1 MVKVIDMVDGKVGK
15 VVKVGDIKG
24 MVFKGVEFESV
35 GDDVYVDV
43 GIKGMVLDDVVNVDE
58 FEVEEK
64 DLVLL
69 LRDDLLGT
77 GSKTRFIDYL
87 IGHSDE
93 FKDKKEIVFGSCP
106 ATGYAQIS
114 GPVVCKRYDKK
125 LS

>member
-15 VVKVGDIKG
+15 VVNVGDIKG

-43 GIKGMVLDDVVNVDE
+43 GVKGMVLGDDVVNVDE

-69 LRDDLLGT
+69 LSDGYRGMCCYEGWVVNDKGVFWLDLVNDGLVY
-77 GSKTRFIDYL
+77 KM
-87 IGHSDE
+87 
-93 FKDKKEIVFGSCP
+93 KKV
-106 ATGYAQIS
+106 
-114 GPVVCKRYDKK
+114 
-125 LS
+125 